1 MKWLLI
7 IVFLVLLAVSAGF
20 RKLAGALVLLCVVG
34 GLLIWQYQ
42 VYEENYS
49 KKNILPTELTFE
61 DLSLTSLNGNYRLS
75 GRIINNSAKYD
86 VRGVQLKVTIS
97 DCKINGNNNCIII
110 SEADEYIYADIPSK
124 QARDFRK
131 NLFLHSDI
139 VIKGKLDWD
148 YSVKYVES
156 K

>member
-20 RKLAGALVLLCVVG
+20 RKLAGALVLLCVIG

-42 VYEENYS
+42 VYKENYS
-49 KKNILPTELTFE
+49 RKNILPSELTFE
-61 DLSLTSLNGNYRLS
+61 DLSLESSNESYRLT
-75 GRIINNSAKYD
+75 GRIINNSDKYD
-86 VRGVQLKVTIS
+86 VRGIQLKITIS
-97 DCKINGNNNCIII
+97 DCKINANNNCIII
-110 SEADEYIYADIPSK
+110 TEANEYIYADIPSK

-131 NLFLHSDI
+131 NLFLYSDI

>member
-7 IVFLVLLAVSAGF
+7 LVCLVLLAVSAGF
-20 RKLAGALVLLCVVG
+20 RKLAGTIVLLCVIG
-34 GLLIWQYQ
+34 GIFIWQYQ
-42 VYEENYS
+42 VYEES
-49 KKNILPTELTFE
+49 RSRKNILPSELTFE
-61 DLSLTSLNGNYRLS
+61 DLSLESINENYRLA
-75 GRIINNSAKYD
+75 GRIINNSDKYD
-86 VRGVQLKVTIS
+86 VRGIQIKITIS
-97 DCKINGNNNCIII
+97 DCKINESDNCVIIK
-110 SEADEYIYADIPSK
+110 EANEYIYAAIPSK

-131 NLFLHSDI
+131 NLLLYSDI

>member
-20 RKLAGALVLLCVVG
+20 RKLAGALVLLCVIG

-49 KKNILPTELTFE
+49 RKNILPSELTFE
-61 DLSLTSLNGNYRLS
+61 DLSLESSNESYRLT
-75 GRIINNSAKYD
+75 GRIINNSDKYD
-86 VRGVQLKVTIS
+86 VRGIQLEITIS
-97 DCKINGNNNCIII
+97 DCKINANNNCIII
-110 SEADEYIYADIPSK
+110 TEANEYIYADIPSK

-131 NLFLHSDI
+131 NLFLYSDI

>member
-20 RKLAGALVLLCVVG
+20 TKLAGTLVLFCVIG
-34 GLLIWQYQ
+34 GILIWQYQ
-42 VYEENYS
+42 VHEEKQS
-49 KKNILPTELTFE
+49 RKNILPAELTFE
-61 DLSLTSLNGNYRLS
+61 DLSLESFNENYKLT
-75 GRIINNSAKYD
+75 GRIFNNSDKYG
-86 VRGVQLKVTIS
+86 VRGIQIKITVS
-97 DCKINGNNNCIII
+97 DCKIDKSDECVIIT
-110 SEADEYIYADIPSK
+110 EADEYIYADIPPK

-131 NLFLHSDI
+131 NILLYSDI

-148 YSVKYVES
+148 YSIEYIES